1 MMRLF
6 IDKYSRCQ
14 MPNASA
20 KDVEELLY
28 CIQGSAMPAFRGVI
42 DTDNRLQ
49 CAAGCGQVLIDNYVE
64 DCYVSVGI
72 QCFKCGQITR
82 TPCLPL
88 GEVFAT
94 PTVSLGSKGRYLLGS
109 TVSVPPGVVLTCDQ
123 EIEREIAATAP
134 RVCSTG
140 FTISEDGIKRLVSVY
155 DEIIGGK
162 FQQQKTIVERL
173 SLASVKTFPFT
184 WAISHLEKCLRSG
197 IVDIRYANTL
207 TALMWLN
214 MFSHVVETWQHHPR
228 FNLVAKDLGKPKSFL
243 HTSAQLITAAY
254 LYHAGNRVGLSLED
268 NQGVPNPDLYIRSAP
283 HGKVFLE
290 VKAPEALQWGD
301 SVDVSEGTIQKAVKD
316 CIKRSSYQINRAH
329 RGVLVISSSLLS
341 NSFPALIEKCARQTL
356 KLKGRDHRGL
366 AAVACLSP
374 SNVAIDGPSGDMR
387 FACEFS
393 FGVAINE
400 HFDGDN
406 PISTHRGT
414 HE

>member
-1 MMRLF
+1 MRLF

-14 MPNASA
+14 MPNTPV
-20 KDVEELLY
+20 KDVEELPY
-28 CIQGSAMPAFRGVI
+28 CIQGSAMPAFRGVV

-49 CAAGCGQVLIDNYVE
+49 CAAGCGHVLIENYVK
-64 DCYVSVGI
+64 DCYASVGI
-72 QCFKCGQITR
+72 QCFKCGQITW

-109 TVSVPPGVVLTCDQ
+109 TVTVPSGVVLTCDKA
-123 EIEREIAATAP
+123 IEREIAATAP
-134 RVCSTG
+134 RVYSTG
-140 FTISEDGIKRLVSVY
+140 FAISEDGIKRLVSVY

-162 FQQQKTIVERL
+162 FQQQKTIVDRL
-173 SLASVKTFPFT
+173 GLASVKTYPFT

-197 IVDIRYANTL
+197 TVDIRYPSTL

-214 MFSHVVETWQHHPR
+214 MFSHVVEIWQHHPR
-228 FNLVAKDLGKPKSFL
+228 FKLVAKDIGKPKSFL

-268 NQGVPNPDLYIRSAP
+268 NPGVPNPDLYIKSAP

-290 VKAPEALQWGD
+290 VKAPEALQWGEP
-301 SVDVSEGTIQKAVKD
+301 VNVSEETIQKAVKN
-316 CIKRSSYQINRAH
+316 CIKRSSSQINRAH

-341 NSFPALIEKCARQTL
+341 KSLPALIEKCARQTL

-374 SNVAIDGPSGDMR
+374 SNVAIDGPPGDMR

-393 FGVAINE
+393 FGVVLNE

-406 PISTHRGT
+406 PITTHRRT
-414 HE
+414 RQ